1 MQLLGLEVPP
11 DIKAKYTPEAHALLE
26 PEYTSRCNTVHNHPV
41 NVTSI
46 RVNKAEE
53 NIFNN
58 PPGHHE
64 SDDRG
69 DQKSKAIYFFCSTNL
84 GIYIYSAAQFWPK
97 HIFPAQFY
105 IFPAGIGLN

>member
-26 PEYTSRCNTVHNHPV
+26 PEYTSLCNAMHNPPV

-46 RVNKAEE
+46 RINEVEKH
-53 NIFNN
+53 IFND

-64 SDDRG
+64 SDEEDKTPV
-69 DQKSKAIYFFCSTNL
+69 DVSIAKSMS
-84 GIYIYSAAQFWPK
+84 
-97 HIFPAQFY
+97 
-105 IFPAGIGLN
+105 LNMISKT

>member
-64 SDDRG
+64 SDEEDKTPV
-69 DQKSKAIYFFCSTNL
+69 DVSIVKSIS
-84 GIYIYSAAQFWPK
+84 
-97 HIFPAQFY
+97 
-105 IFPAGIGLN
+105 LNMISKT